1 MGRSQH
7 RSIHRRESPRR
18 HLGVVLLLLTYF
30 CVLAFWMLS
39 APAGRWFD
47 VVSVEAAAKLLLW
60 GGICLG
66 ATMVMRRATFMSA
79 LSVLGL
85 TRSAWKGVLLSVAAT
100 TPMAIAALT
109 SLGRADA
116 DLIAGNAV
124 VGPLAEELLFR
135 GFLFGSLVS
144 VAGWRVSAAI
154 ATSAFV
160 FGLAHIRDA
169 DMALATFTHG
179 GHVLDYGVATSGNDV
194 LWIGSG
200 SDVWWQFLS
209 TRVPELLIVAVPL
222 ACGGA
227 VLAWITWRWGS
238 LWPAVALHG
247 CMNLWWDVAR
257 SGRTGLFPVA
267 QVLAMVLVVVLTG
280 WATRRPAPPP
290 GAPGN
295 AHA

>member
-1 MGRSQH
+1 MVPLGSR
-7 RSIHRRESPRR
+7 RR
-18 HLGVVLLLLTYF
+18 HPGVVLPLLTYL
-30 CVLAFWMLS
+30 CVVAFWILS

-47 VVSVEAAAKLLLW
+47 VVTVEAAVKLLLW
-60 GGICLG
+60 GGVCVA
-66 ATMVMRRATFMSA
+66 ATMVMRRATFSSA

-85 TRSAWKGVLLSVAAT
+85 NDRGFRGVLLSAAAT

-144 VAGWRVSAAI
+144 VAGWRVSAAVV
-154 ATSAFV
+154 TSAVV

-169 DMALATFTHG
+169 DMVLATFTRG
-179 GHVLDYGVATSGNDV
+179 GHVLDYGFATRGNDV
-194 LWIGSG
+194 LWIGSTG
-200 SDVWWQFLS
+200 DVWWEFLS

-238 LWPAVALHG
+238 LWPAIALHG
-247 CMNLWWDVAR
+247 FMNLWWDVAR
-257 SGRTGLFPVA
+257 SNGSGLFPVA
-267 QVLAMVLVVVLTG
+267 QVLTMVLAVVLTAL
-280 WATRRPAPPP
+280 ATKRPASRPR
-290 GAPGN
+290 APGN
-295 AHA
+295 AEA

>member
-1 MGRSQH
+1 M
-7 RSIHRRESPRR
+7 
-18 HLGVVLLLLTYF
+18 V
-30 CVLAFWMLS
+30 AFWILS

-47 VVSVEAAAKLLLW
+47 VVTVEAAVKLLLW
-60 GGICLG
+60 GGICLA

-85 TRSAWKGVLLSVAAT
+85 NGSGFKGVLLSAAAT

-109 SLGRADA
+109 SFGVPDA
-116 DLIAGNAV
+116 DLITGNAV

-135 GFLFGSLVS
+135 GFLFGLLVS
-144 VAGWRVSAAI
+144 MAGWRVSAAV
-154 ATSAFV
+154 ATSAVV

-169 DMALATFTHG
+169 DMVLATFTRG

-200 SDVWWQFLS
+200 GDVWWQFLS

-227 VLAWITWRWGS
+227 VLAWITWRWGN
-238 LWPAVALHG
+238 LWPAIALHG
-247 CMNLWWDVAR
+247 FMNLWWDLAR
-257 SGRTGLFPVA
+257 PSGSGLFPVA
-267 QVLAMVLVVVLTG
+267 QVLTMILVVLLTAS
-280 WATRRPAPPP
+280 ATKRPASRP
-290 GAPGN
+290 GTPGN
-295 AHA
+295 AGA

>member
-1 MGRSQH
+1 M
-7 RSIHRRESPRR
+7 
-18 HLGVVLLLLTYF
+18 LLTYF
-30 CVLAFWMLS
+30 CVLAFWVLS
-39 APAGRWFD
+39 APAGRSFD
-47 VVSVEAAAKLLLW
+47 VVTVEAGAKLLLW
-60 GGICLG
+60 GAICLA

-85 TRSAWKGVLLSVAAT
+85 TRGGFKGVLLSVAAT

-116 DLIAGNAV
+116 DLIAGNAMI
-124 VGPLAEELLFR
+124 GPLAEELLFR

-144 VAGWRVSAAI
+144 VAGWRVSTAI

-169 DMALATFTHG
+169 DMVLATFTRG

-194 LWIGSG
+194 LWVGSG
-200 SDVWWQFLS
+200 GDVWWQFLS

-247 CMNLWWDVAR
+247 FMNLWWDVAR

-267 QVLAMVLVVVLTG
+267 QVLTMVLVVVLTA
-280 WATRRPAPPP
+280 WATSRPAAQPR
-290 GAPGN
+290 ASGN
-295 AHA
+295 ARA

>member
-1 MGRSQH
+1 MVPLGSH
-7 RSIHRRESPRR
+7 RR
-18 HLGVVLLLLTYF
+18 HLGVVLPLLTYF
-30 CVLAFWMLS
+30 CVVAFWILS
-39 APAGRWFD
+39 APAGRLFD
-47 VVSVEAAAKLLLW
+47 VVTVEAAVKLLLW
-60 GGICLG
+60 GGICLA
-66 ATMVMRRATFMSA
+66 ATMAMRRATFMSA

-85 TRSAWKGVLLSVAAT
+85 NGSGIKGVILSAAAT
-100 TPMAIAALT
+100 TPMAIAALA

-144 VAGWRVSAAI
+144 VAGWRVSAAV
-154 ATSAFV
+154 ATSALV

-169 DMALATFTHG
+169 DMVLATFTRG

-194 LWIGSG
+194 LWIGAG

-238 LWPAVALHG
+238 LWPAIALHG
-247 CMNLWWDVAR
+247 FMNLWWDLAR
-257 SGRTGLFPVA
+257 SGGSGLFPVA
-267 QVLAMVLVVVLTG
+267 QVLTMVLVVVLTA
-280 WATRRPAPPP
+280 WATKRPASRPR
-290 GAPGN
+290 APGN
-295 AHA
+295 AVA